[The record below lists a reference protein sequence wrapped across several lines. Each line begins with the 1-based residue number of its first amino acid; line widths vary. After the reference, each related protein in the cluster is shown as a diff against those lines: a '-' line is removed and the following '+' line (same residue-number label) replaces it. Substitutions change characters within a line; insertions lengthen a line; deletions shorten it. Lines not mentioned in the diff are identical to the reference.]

1 MLIFFTRKSFRID
14 KRMER
19 QKNEMY
25 LKECKDNFDNIV
37 EEIEMSERERDEI
50 EKRMVEIE
58 ARCRNLQEAIEIL
71 THKKECLSV
80 LLDEIDIGYDKILA
94 SSQCLSILASRKLR
108 KLKRKYLKYLKF

>member
-1 MLIFFTRKSFRID
+1 
-14 KRMER
+14 MEGM
-19 QKNEMY
+19 KNEKY

-37 EEIEMSERERDEI
+37 KEIEVSERERDEI
-50 EKRMVEIE
+50 EKRIGEILT
-58 ARCRNLQEAIEIL
+58 RCKDLDEGIEIL
-71 THKKECLSV
+71 THKKDCLGV